1 MLFNYKNTI
10 FWNNKNMKEKI
21 FLNKQFFYI
30 ITMFFVISIS
40 SIYSFS
46 SFISDNIY
54 TLAIRQAVFYIVGIF
69 IILGITKIGI
79 KKILKYSTYIYL
91 INVFLLVLVLI
102 IGKEINGTKA
112 WFQIPIFGSFQ
123 PSEFMKIGLVL
134 MVAKIINN
142 SKLKTIKDEIIL
154 IIKVLVITFIPSL
167 ITFLEPDTGAVLIYL
182 VIAFIMLFISGIKRL
197 WFILLF
203 LIVALIL
210 GSILYLYFFKSDLF
224 ISILGSD
231 FFYRLDRLLDWSS
244 SSGMQLENSI
254 IAIAS
259 SGLIGNGFNN
269 ILLYFPEGHTDFIFT
284 SFASIFGLVGISIL
298 LITIVLF
305 DLLLISTAKR
315 VNDNIYKYII
325 IGFLGVILY
334 QQIQNI
340 AMTIGLLPITGI
352 TLPFISYGGSSLLS
366 FMVILG
372 IIISIKNT
380 EHKKTRKMF

>member
-1 MLFNYKNTI
+1 
-10 FWNNKNMKEKI
+10 MKEKI